1 MLACGAGASAWP
13 DETDSFSGLIHC
25 RGTFT
30 INGSDHEDGLNGHLP
45 DTFVS
50 VRGWGKGL
58 AWVNG
63 HNLGWY
69 WPSIGPQVCTPDFA
83 GPIS

>member
-1 MLACGAGASAWP
+1 M
-13 DETDSFSGLIHC
+13 TVVHVMR
-25 RGTFT
+25 RGIFT
-30 INGSDHEDGLNGHLP
+30 INASDHAEGMNGHLP

-69 WPSIGPQVCTPDFA
+69 WPSIGPQVILTDCRIFDE
-83 GPIS
+83 